1 MAKDDVIEVEG
12 KVVDTMPNAM
22 FTVELEHGHQILETF
37 SGKIRKNYIRIL
49 AGDRV
54 TVEMSPYDLTRGRI
68 TYRFK

>member
-22 FTVELEHGHQILETF
+22 FTVELENGHQILATV

-54 TVEMSPYDLTRGRI
+54 LS
-68 TYRFK
+68 K